1 LARIAADP
9 SNPMPRMTSSAP
21 HLPILPDPFHVAL
34 YEPEIPGN
42 AGNVARLCS
51 ATGSVLHLI
60 GRLGFSFTHPKARRA
75 VMDYWQDVDY
85 RQHVAWADFAEAV
98 AGRRIWKLT
107 TRAERTLWE
116 ADFAPG
122 DVLLFGPESRG
133 LPDDLLAA
141 DPERNVRIPM
151 RAGARSLNLGTSVGV
166 TLYEAIRKAG
176 TVFRAARS

>member
-1 LARIAADP
+1 LARIEHDP
-9 SNPMPRMTSSAP
+9 SNRMPPMTPPAP
-21 HLPILPDPFHVAL
+21 DLPILSEPLHVAL

-60 GRLGFSFTHPKARRA
+60 GRLGFSFTHPKAKRA

-85 RQHVAWADFAEAV
+85 RQHVAWTDFAEAV

-107 TRAERTLWE
+107 TKAERTLWE

-133 LPDDLLAA
+133 LPDGLLAA
-141 DPERNVRIPM
+141 DPGRNVRIPM
-151 RAGARSLNLGTSVGV
+151 RPGARSLNLGTSVGV
-166 TLYEAIRKAG
+166 TVYEALRRAG
-176 TVFRAARS
+176 GGS